1 MIRVLLV
8 DDHALF
14 REGVRALL
22 RPYEDLEIIGEAE
35 DGAQAVERAAELRPD
50 VVLLDIHMPVM
61 GGLEA
66 VPELQRRSP
75 STRIL
80 ILTQY
85 DNKEYVYR
93 FLRLGVAGY
102 VLKKAAGTELVAAI
116 RAAAR
121 GESVLDPSV
130 AGAVIQGFLKKGADP
145 AQESLEAL
153 SERERQVLK
162 LIAEGRTSKEIAEAL
177 CIAVKTVM
185 AHRANLMEKLDI
197 HNRTDLIRFALKTG
211 VITAE

>member
-1 MIRVLLV
+1 MIRVLIA

-14 REGVRALL
+14 REGIRALL
-22 RPYEDLEIIGEAE
+22 RPYPDIEIVGEAE
-35 DGAQAVERAAELRPD
+35 DGVQALERVEELAPD
-50 VVLLDIHMPVM
+50 LVLLDINMPRL

-66 VPELQRRSP
+66 VPEIQGRRP
-75 STRIL
+75 ATRIL

-121 GESVLDPSV
+121 GESFLDPSV
-130 AGAVIQGFLKKGADP
+130 AGAVIQGFLKRGSDP
-145 AQESLEAL
+145 AQESFESLT
-153 SERERQVLK
+153 ERERQVLK
-162 LIAEGRTSKEIAEAL
+162 LIAEGRTSKEIAENL

-197 HNRTDLIRFALKTG
+197 HNRTDLIRFALRTG
-211 VITAE
+211 LITAD